1 MLLGISRKKF
11 LWPGLFPVTGNKRFF
26 LGGGS
31 GACGVCIKLLVI
43 LKNFFV
49 GVGVPGY
56 RE

>member
-1 MLLGISRKKF
+1 MTVLHGMSVIS
-11 LWPGLFPVTGNKRFF
+11 
-26 LGGGS
+26 
-31 GACGVCIKLLVI
+31 GVCIKLLVI